1 LERGRLFAQNAGRE
15 YVLEVTFGDGAMGV
29 REAAVFGL
37 SANGR
42 LSLYEGQSVLVLRA
56 SASGPQGVSVMA
68 PQTFEPGVGLR
79 PLSREEK
86 EAPEWRFIEESS
98 QPMAAAA
105 PPSPEAPWPKFP
117 WPPPEASGR
126 VQIPDA
132 FVRKDEPS
140 TLGDL
145 ASRLEGALTE
155 AEYAQWSYF
164 AAPWGFVLVTCLEQ
178 VEEDGTPKEGDA
190 RWAIDAGEL
199 KRFTLKSY
207 LKALFK
213 ADPGHFRVV
222 AIVVTTD
229 SFATSGNRPGRDEAV
244 KWLSK
249 GVNRLPSEIA
259 QRPYT
264 AAHACTAL
272 VYEFEKPVGKQRAV
286 AVVPGRLPAR
296 RHLERAGVWN
306 GLERRGPG
314 L

>member
-1 LERGRLFAQNAGRE
+1 
-15 YVLEVTFGDGAMGV
+15 M
-29 REAAVFGL
+29 
-37 SANGR
+37 
-42 LSLYEGQSVLVLRA
+42 
-56 SASGPQGVSVMA
+56 
-68 PQTFEPGVGLR
+68 
-79 PLSREEK
+79 
-86 EAPEWRFIEESS
+86 
-98 QPMAAAA
+98 AA
-105 PPSPEAPWPKFP
+105 PPRPEAPWPKFP

-132 FVRKDEPS
+132 FVREDEQS
-140 TLGDL
+140 TLGDV
-145 ASRLEGALTE
+145 ASRFEGALTE

-178 VEEDGTPKEGDA
+178 VEEDGTPKEGEA
-190 RWAIDAGEL
+190 RWAIEPGEL

-229 SFATSGNRPGRDEAV
+229 SFATSGTRPGRDEAV

-259 QRPYT
+259 QRLYT

-272 VYEFEKPVGKQRAV
+272 VYEFEKPVGKQRPV
-286 AVVPGRLPAR
+286 TVVPGRLPAR

-306 GLERRGPG
+306 GLERRGRG